1 MKTETS
7 PSRKH
12 EWQLDLSC
20 NLQRTREK
28 PKIWIHKNYREI
40 KISPETVLIHL
51 IIISRYSLWD
61 CRETKLS
68 PSVNGFRFKL
78 QIKYETEKYIATKDN
93 ILSGFKNAQNID
105 KSFPLYF
112 VGLCYNVTMNKN
124 TFSLASLHAR
134 ARYISL

>member
-12 EWQLDLSC
+12 EWKLDLSC

-40 KISPETVLIHL
+40 VLIHL
-51 IIISRYSLWD
+51 IIISRYSLGD

-105 KSFPLYF
+105 KSSPTLFCRIMLQ
-112 VGLCYNVTMNKN
+112 CYNQQKHFQ
-124 TFSLASLHAR
+124 FSQSSCAST
-134 ARYISL
+134 I

>member
-1 MKTETS
+1 MDSQKL
-7 PSRKH
+7 SRD
-12 EWQLDLSC
+12 QNFAGD
-20 NLQRTREK
+20 RPYTFD
-28 PKIWIHKNYREI
+28 Y
-40 KISPETVLIHL
+40 
-51 IIISRYSLWD
+51 ISRYSLWD

-105 KSFPLYF
+105 KSSPLYF

-134 ARYISL
+134 ARYNSL